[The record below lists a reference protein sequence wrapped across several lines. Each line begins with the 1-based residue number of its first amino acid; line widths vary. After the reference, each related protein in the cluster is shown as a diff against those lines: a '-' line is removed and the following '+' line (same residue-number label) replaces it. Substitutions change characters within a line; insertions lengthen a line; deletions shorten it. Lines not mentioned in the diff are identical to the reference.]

1 MAETSELS
9 ESDRA
14 FLEPYLP
21 HSARLEQHHPEL
33 PFVTVTYAQSMDS
46 MISLAPGL
54 RTTLSGPET
63 KSMTHY
69 LRLQHDAI
77 LVGVG
82 TAIPDDPGLNS
93 RYPGA
98 TLDSQPRP
106 IVIDPRRRWDVEPSK
121 VLSLARQGQGKGPW
135 IYTLPNHRTTSDSEL
150 EQADGKR
157 FSFSPETSD
166 SSKDSGPIFSW
177 TELLKHLKAQGID
190 SLMIEGGASIISTFL
205 STPELVQCVIVTIA
219 PTWLGNGGVM
229 VSPDERKEQGV
240 KVNAARLCQTKWRQ
254 FGADAVLCGRLQ

>member
-1 MAETSELS
+1 MAELS
-9 ESDRA
+9 ESDEA
-14 FLEPYLP
+14 FLESYLP
-21 HSARLEQHHPEL
+21 HSARVEQPDPEL

-106 IVIDPRRRWDVEPSK
+106 VVIDPRRRWNVEPSK
-121 VLSLARQGQGKGPW
+121 VLSLAHQGQGKGPW
-135 IYTLPNHRTTSDSEL
+135 IYTLPDHCLNPDTEL
-150 EQADGKR
+150 EHAGGKR
-157 FSFSPETSD
+157 FSFSSRTQQPIG
-166 SSKDSGPIFSW
+166 DSGPDFSW
-177 TELLKHLKAQGID
+177 IELLKHLKAQGID
-190 SLMIEGGASIISTFL
+190 SIMIEGGASIISTFL
-205 STPELVQCVIVTIA
+205 STPELVQSVIVTIA

-229 VSPDERKEQGV
+229 VSPDEREEEGV
-240 KVNAARLCQTKWRQ
+240 KVNAARLCQTMWRQ